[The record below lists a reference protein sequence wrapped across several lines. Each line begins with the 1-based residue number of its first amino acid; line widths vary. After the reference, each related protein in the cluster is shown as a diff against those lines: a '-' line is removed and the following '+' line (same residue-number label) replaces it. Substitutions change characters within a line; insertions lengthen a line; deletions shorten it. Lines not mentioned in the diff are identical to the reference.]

1 VTEQESRFFIDSYY
15 IEYCDVTN
23 HTPTVLKFVTSNVPN
38 ELVENL
44 KEFFL
49 AAAKSFLGEV
59 RYGKYSLPDRSS
71 YGTVISVNPNFVTAT
86 IMPINHFDV
95 YSGLKINIVGTY
107 YKIDQGK
114 CKVNFGIYVLNKE
127 AEDIDVLLAHLNSA
141 TSMSLILQYDNAK
154 KFMTLNNIAVS
165 FRFL

>member
-1 VTEQESRFFIDSYY
+1 
-15 IEYCDVTN
+15 
-23 HTPTVLKFVTSNVPN
+23 
-38 ELVENL
+38 
-44 KEFFL
+44 
-49 AAAKSFLGEV
+49 
-59 RYGKYSLPDRSS
+59 
-71 YGTVISVNPNFVTAT
+71 
-86 IMPINHFDV
+86 MPINHFDV